1 MFHDGGPYSIGT
13 SPLIC
18 RVTQWFGF
26 YLIETSVMKELKELF
41 VKVPLKNLEGTL
53 DNSFSNY
60 ISVVVLPLG
69 SLVQIAPRK
78 APVIAPFVEHF
89 KVAIMRGSH

>member
-1 MFHDGGPYSIGT
+1 
-13 SPLIC
+13 
-18 RVTQWFGF
+18 
-26 YLIETSVMKELKELF
+26 MKELKEL
-41 VKVPLKNLEGTL
+41 LCEGLTENLESAL

-69 SLVQIAPRK
+69 NLAQVALRK
-78 APVIAPFVEHF
+78 TPVIAPFVEHF

>member
-1 MFHDGGPYSIGT
+1 MFHDGGPYSIKT

-18 RVTQWFGF
+18 RANQWFGF

-41 VKVPLKNLEGTL
+41 VKVPLKNLESTL
-53 DNSFSNY
+53 DNSFSNC

-69 SLVQIAPRK
+69 SLVQVALRK

-89 KVAIMRGSH
+89 KVAIMRVSH

>member
-1 MFHDGGPYSIGT
+1 MLHDEGPYSIKT

-18 RVTQWFGF
+18 RANQWFGF
-26 YLIETSVMKELKELF
+26 YMIETSVMKELKELF
-41 VKVPLKNLEGTL
+41 VKISLKNLESTL
-53 DNSFSNY
+53 ENTFSNY

-69 SLVQIAPRK
+69 SLPQVPLRK

>member
-1 MFHDGGPYSIGT
+1 MFHDGGPYSIET

-18 RVTQWFGF
+18 RANQWFGF
-26 YLIETSVMKELKELF
+26 CLIETSVMKELRELF

-69 SLVQIAPRK
+69 SLVQVALRK

-89 KVAIMRGSH
+89 KVAVMRGSH

>member
-1 MFHDGGPYSIGT
+1 
-13 SPLIC
+13 
-18 RVTQWFGF
+18 
-26 YLIETSVMKELKELF
+26 MKELKEPF

-69 SLVQIAPRK
+69 SLVQ
-78 APVIAPFVEHF
+78 
-89 KVAIMRGSH
+89 VAL

>member
-1 MFHDGGPYSIGT
+1 MFHDGGPYSIET
-13 SPLIC
+13 SPLIY
-18 RVTQWFGF
+18 RANQWFGF
-26 YLIETSVMKELKELF
+26 YLIETSVMKELKELL

-69 SLVQIAPRK
+69 SLVQVALRK
-78 APVIAPFVEHF
+78 APVIAYERVSLTHF
-89 KVAIMRGSH
+89 NCTF